1 MSSLLDW
8 LPLWPFAGNFADLS
22 QGPATAGALISS
34 RNEQAGEGAAAR
46 TGEGALG
53 GYLRWREAANP
64 WAPQQGEP
72 RAQVPSDLS
81 QWVIP
86 MSLNPPGSR
95 KAEEAE
101 DVCKRANG

>member
-1 MSSLLDW
+1 M
-8 LPLWPFAGNFADLS
+8 
-22 QGPATAGALISS
+22 GA
-34 RNEQAGEGAAAR
+34 
-46 TGEGALG
+46 
-53 GYLRWREAANP
+53 
-64 WAPQQGEP
+64 QQGEP

-95 KAEEAE
+95 KEEEAE